1 MEEETIW
8 QRFLQPIFSLLMDES
23 GLQRLSNS
31 INWKQECDLLKDENL
46 IYPDYY
52 QSQNFHGITGGYL
65 TSSAAVSYD
74 EVTKFV
80 LAPNETWIR
89 EEIINSIQGQP
100 RKILDL
106 GCGTGSSTLLL
117 KQAFPNAE
125 VIGLDLSPYMLA
137 IAKYKSNR
145 AGLKIEWL
153 HGLAEN
159 TKLLAESFDLVTA
172 SLLFHETPASISKEI
187 VKEAYRLLTPGGQV
201 IILDGNQE
209 SLRQTPWLT
218 NVFEEPYIQEY
229 AQGNLDAWFGF
240 AGFEVIRTAQVWWM
254 NQISLGVK
262 PLPVKRPSFQTLTS
276 LEDLE
281 FVNLN

>member
-1 MEEETIW
+1 M
-8 QRFLQPIFSLLMDES
+8 
-23 GLQRLSNS
+23 
-31 INWKQECDLLKDENL
+31 
-46 IYPDYY
+46 
-52 QSQNFHGITGGYL
+52 
-65 TSSAAVSYD
+65 
-74 EVTKFV
+74 TKFV

-89 EEIINSIQGQP
+89 EEIINSIRGQP
-100 RKILDL
+100 QKILDL

-125 VIGLDLSPYMLA
+125 VVGLDLSPYMLA
-137 IAKYKSNR
+137 IAKYKGNLSRLN
-145 AGLKIEWL
+145 INWI

-172 SLLFHETPASISKEI
+172 SLLFHETPTSISKEI
-187 VKEAYRLLTPGGQV
+187 IKEAHRLLTPGGQV

-229 AQGNLDAWFGF
+229 AQGNLDAWLGI
-240 AGFEVIRTAQVWWM
+240 AGFEVIRTTQVWWM
-254 NQISLGVK
+254 NQISCGIK
-262 PLPVKRPSFQTLTS
+262 PIPVRRKNLQRTIS
-276 LEDLE
+276 LEDLA